1 MNRPYFGFGIEQGG
15 DLSSEHRRCE
25 QSFLAVRQG
34 NARPVLSNAVGV
46 FGEIGRRVA
55 NRQRVHP
62 NQARSLGVRVRI
74 FDAELCE
81 VSAGQGGEIGGW
93 TTWLGGQGVLLNGSL
108 PGSSRPNP
116 NRKVVGMAPEEVIVP
131 E

>member
-81 VSAGQGGEIGGW
+81 VSAGQGRYIGGW
-93 TTWLGGQGVLLNGSL
+93 ANWLGGQAVLFITSL
-108 PGSSRPNP
+108 LRSSRPHP
-116 NRKVVGMAPEEVIVP
+116 NGK
-131 E
+131 